1 MEFEV
6 EHNLLNFKSNYR
18 DLDEFWGECD
28 EEDETG
34 PTGNEGNT
42 RNSWYHSYLILA
54 IPPNR
59 TFEVLC
65 KKSFDESLT
74 YLVKDLSSDFN
85 LHVKTF
91 LEVFKRHTYNE
102 ENMIKVM
109 ELLART
115 ANADII
121 KTFCLNVLER
131 ENHVPYYLM
140 RNESYEKTIVGLNYP
155 GTVDAFSSVLRSV
168 TWEDVKPFIE
178 NMIPRCKLNQL
189 SSWLKCAELSVQQD
203 ITQSR

>member
-1 MEFEV
+1 MEDNTSLKVGFSFKGKKRKIDRVQFEV
-6 EHNLLNFKSNYR
+6 EDNLLNFKSNYT

-34 PTGNEGNT
+34 PTGNT
-42 RNSWYHSYLILA
+42 RNSWYHSYLIRV

-59 TFEVLC
+59 RFEVLC
-65 KKSFDESLT
+65 KNSFDESLT

-91 LEVFKRHTYNE
+91 LEVFKHHTYNE

-109 ELLART
+109 KLLART

-121 KTFCLNVLER
+121 KTFCLNVLEGK
-131 ENHVPYYLM
+131 PCPLLF
-140 RNESYEKTIVGLNYP
+140 NEK
-155 GTVDAFSSVLRSV
+155 
-168 TWEDVKPFIE
+168 
-178 NMIPRCKLNQL
+178 
-189 SSWLKCAELSVQQD
+189 
-203 ITQSR
+203 